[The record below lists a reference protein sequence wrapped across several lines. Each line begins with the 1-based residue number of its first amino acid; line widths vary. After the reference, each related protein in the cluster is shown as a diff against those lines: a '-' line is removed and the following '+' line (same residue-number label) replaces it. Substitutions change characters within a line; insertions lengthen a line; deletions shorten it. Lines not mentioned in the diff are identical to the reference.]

1 MAMTEAEKRMSAE
14 GTRNLSK
21 SELKKLRDV
30 GEISQ
35 EEYDDK
41 MRFIR
46 LMQEQDKKQNP
57 KRRPPPPKPKPKPKM
72 MGGGM
77 AGKKPRMG
85 HTDYRKGGMMYKTTK
100 G

>member
-1 MAMTEAEKRMSAE
+1 MAMTEAEQRMSAE
-14 GTRNLSK
+14 GTRNISK
-21 SELKKLRDV
+21 SELKEARDM

-41 MRFIR
+41 MLFIQK
-46 LMQEQDKKQNP
+46 MEEQAKKQNS
-57 KRRPPPPKPKPKPKM
+57 RRRRLLPKPKPKPKM

-85 HTDYRKGGMMYKTTK
+85 HMDYRKGGMMYKTTK